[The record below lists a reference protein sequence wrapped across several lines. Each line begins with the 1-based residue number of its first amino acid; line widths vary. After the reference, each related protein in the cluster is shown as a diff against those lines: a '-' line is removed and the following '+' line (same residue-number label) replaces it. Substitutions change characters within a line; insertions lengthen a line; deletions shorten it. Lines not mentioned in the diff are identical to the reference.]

1 MNTDTIREYFE
12 QGRPDDHDTISV
24 ADMRV
29 VLYTYA
35 KTFGIELRI
44 QEHLPGQQ
52 RVNFEVFQ
60 DYFLRNTTDAA
71 LLAYHPSGQLQWK
84 SNLPET
90 SVENLDALIFPSE
103 MAPPSDEENS
113 VSMEMAIGLLELL
126 QNQDEISFADFLRC
140 HNPDEEGLRT
150 LNITI

>member
-1 MNTDTIREYFE
+1 METNTLREYFE
-12 QGRPDDHDTISV
+12 QGNPDSDDTISV
-24 ADMRV
+24 TEMRQ
-29 VLYTYA
+29 VLYQYA

-52 RVNFEVFQ
+52 RVGFQVFQ
-60 DYFLRNTTDAA
+60 EYFLRNTTDAA
-71 LLAYHPSGQLQWK
+71 LFAYHPSGHLQWK

-90 SVENLDALIFPSE
+90 SLGEQDGLQFPSE
-103 MAPPSDEENS
+103 MAPPTDEEYA
-113 VSMEMAIGLLELL
+113 VSMETALELLELL
-126 QNQDEISFADFLRC
+126 QTPNEITFADFLRS